1 MSLLLA
7 SLPQFSEEVKP
18 WLRWPPTPLHFLK
31 ALVAFVTA
39 SPSVPSPSWGRRS
52 PVWGARGCIPLVGH
66 IPGTLYLL
74 GDYFLNQWAGVVDI
88 FQIRVLK
95 LLQQNTSELVRTCE
109 DLLLLYIHCPVY
121 CSLFSP
127 AQALKWPFR
136 EADGICG
143 QSAWVHSCSASYQ
156 LWDFQQGS

>member
-1 MSLLLA
+1 MVPNPFA
-7 SLPQFSEEVKP
+7 LPQGTHRLCDCQP
-18 WLRWPPTPLHFLK
+18 RC
-31 ALVAFVTA
+31 AFPIVRQA
-39 SPSVPSPSWGRRS
+39 S

-156 LWDFQQGS
+156 L